1 MSRHTHLELSRLSV
15 RMAAQCHRVET
26 HLLSVFSALLS
37 ESRGHGES
45 LALADE
51 EIDQEEVLIEEECL
65 KIIALHQPT
74 GIDLRRLATFLKA
87 NNDLER
93 IADHA
98 TNVAR
103 SLSHLPPL
111 SVLPQAAGLLVR
123 RAGEAFQLACRALTE
138 HDLDAARAV
147 LSGDDVID
155 ALEDALTA
163 QAQELAQGGIIPLAS
178 AFELA
183 RCAHDIERVA
193 DLAKNIAEDIIYL
206 DTGDIVRHTR
216 RSY

>member
-1 MSRHTHLELSRLSV
+1 MSRHTHLELGRLSV
-15 RMAAQCHRVET
+15 RMAAQCLRVET
-26 HLLSVFSALLS
+26 HLLAVFSALLS
-37 ESRGHGES
+37 ESRSHGES
-45 LALADE
+45 LASADE
-51 EIDQEEVLIEEECL
+51 AIDQEEVLIEEECL

-103 SLSHLPPL
+103 ALSHLPAVTL
-111 SVLPQAAGLLVR
+111 LPQATALLVR
-123 RAGEAFQLACRALTE
+123 RASEAFQLACRALTE

-155 ALEDALTA
+155 ALEDALTG
-163 QAQELAQGGIIPLAS
+163 QARDLALNGAIPLDS

-216 RSY
+216 RTY

>member
-1 MSRHTHLELSRLSV
+1 MSRHTHLELSRLST
-15 RMAAQCHRVET
+15 RMAAQCRRVEQ
-26 HLLSVFSALLS
+26 HLFSVFQALLS
-37 ESRGHGES
+37 EVREGGE
-45 LALADE
+45 ALAEADMD
-51 EIDQEEVLIEEECL
+51 IDQEEVLIEEECL

-74 GIDLRRLATFLKA
+74 GLDLRRLATFLKA

-103 SLSHLPPL
+103 SLAKLPPA
-111 SVLPQAAGLLVR
+111 SVLPQAASLLVR
-123 RAGEAFQLACRALTE
+123 RVGEAYRQAADALTE
-138 HDLDAARAV
+138 HDLDAANQV

-155 ALEDALTA
+155 ALEDAVNSKAREMAIAGDCSLD
-163 QAQELAQGGIIPLAS
+163 S

-216 RSY
+216 RAL

>member
-1 MSRHTHLELSRLSV
+1 MSRHTHLELSRLST
-15 RMAAQCHRVET
+15 RMAAQCKRVEI
-26 HLLSVFSALLS
+26 HLFAVFQAFLS
-37 ESRGHGES
+37 ETREGGDR
-45 LALADE
+45 LAQADE
-51 EIDQEEVLIEEECL
+51 DIDQEEVLIEEECL

-74 GIDLRRLATFLKA
+74 GLDLRRLATFLKA

-103 SLSHLPPL
+103 SLIKLPAL
-111 SVLPQAAGLLVR
+111 SKLPQAAGLLVR
-123 RAGEAFQLACRALTE
+123 RVGEAYQQASRALTQ
-138 HDLDAARAV
+138 HDLDAANQV

-155 ALEDALTA
+155 ALEDAVNSKAREMAIAGDCTLDA
-163 QAQELAQGGIIPLAS
+163 

-183 RCAHDIERVA
+183 KCAHDIERVA

-206 DTGDIVRHTR
+206 DTGDIVRHNR
-216 RSY
+216 RAL